1 MSSLRLQKRLAASV
15 LKVGVKRVWIDP
27 NEIAEVALANS
38 RKNIRK
44 LFKDGL
50 IMKRQVHM
58 HSRSRVQAFHEA
70 KRKGRHC
77 GHGKRKGTKDARMP
91 QKVLWMRRQRVLRR
105 LLRKYRDAKKIT
117 KDIYHQFYLGS
128 KGNQFKNKTVLIEA
142 IHKMKQE
149 KIREKQLAEQR
160 EARRAKNTVR
170 KEKRVAKKLEQLGGI
185 TAAPAK
191 EDKKPAAA
199 PKEEKAAP
207 KKDAK
212 PAAPPKKEEAKP
224 APKKEAAPA
233 KKEAAP
239 AKKEEAKPAPKKD
252 AAPAK
257 KDAPKKK

>member
-1 MSSLRLQKRLAASV
+1 MAFLRLQKRLAASV
-15 LKVGVKRVWIDP
+15 LKCGKKRVWIDP
-27 NEIAEVALANS
+27 NETAEVALANS

-50 IMKRQVHM
+50 IMRRQVHM
-58 HSRSRVQAFHEA
+58 HSRSRVQRFHEA

-77 GHGKRKGTKDARMP
+77 GHGKRKGAKDARMP

-170 KEKRVAKKLEQLGGI
+170 KEKRIAKKEAAFGSVLAAPVKEEKKP
-185 TAAPAK
+185 AAPAK
-191 EDKKPAAA
+191 EEKPAAA
-199 PKEEKAAP
+199 PKKEAKQAAP
-207 KKDAK
+207 AK
-212 PAAPPKKEEAKP
+212 PAAPAKEEKKP
-224 APKKEAAPA
+224 
-233 KKEAAP
+233 AAP
-239 AKKEEAKPAPKKD
+239 AKKEEKPAPKKD
-252 AAPAK
+252 AAPK
-257 KDAPKKK
+257 KGK

>member
-1 MSSLRLQKRLAASV
+1 MSSLKLQKRLAASV
-15 LKVGVKRVWIDP
+15 LKVGLKRVWIDP

-50 IMKRQVHM
+50 IMRRQVHM
-58 HSRSRVQAFHEA
+58 HSRSRIQAFHEA
-70 KRKGRHC
+70 RRKGRHC
-77 GHGKRKGTKDARMP
+77 GHGKRKGTRDARMP

-117 KDIYHQFYLGS
+117 KDLYHQFYLGS

-160 EARRAKNTVR
+160 EARRAKNTAR
-170 KEKRVAKKLEQLGGI
+170 KDKRVAKKLEQLGGVV
-185 TAAPAK
+185 
-191 EDKKPAAA
+191 AAA
-199 PKEEKAAP
+199 PKEEAKPVPAKEAKAAAAP
-207 KKDAK
+207 KKEAAKAAPAKETK
-212 PAAPPKKEEAKP
+212 PAAAPKKEEAKP
-224 APKKEAAPA
+224 AAAPKKE
-233 KKEAAP
+233 
-239 AKKEEAKPAPKKD
+239 